1 MIFLQNSQ
9 RGDEPI
15 ASAQSKNSADT
26 CVTSPVM
33 PVRETPKLRIVGEPI
48 DMDTAIVSE

>member
-1 MIFLQNSQ
+1 MIFMQNSVH
-9 RGDEPI
+9 GDEQI
-15 ASAQSKNSADT
+15 ASAQSKKSADT